1 MAIENVDLMSECFPK
16 HTGMGKAKKKYDI
29 EIEKD
34 KKRGVSM
41 ERITKAGTKEKSPD
55 SQSLPNQNT
64 ILINII
70 YYYFP
75 RYGKSTMEFD

>member
-1 MAIENVDLMSECFPK
+1 MAIGNVDLMHECFPK

-34 KKRGVSM
+34 KKKRGVSM
-41 ERITKAGTKEKSPD
+41 ERSTKAGTKERSPD

-64 ILINII
+64 MIINII
-70 YYYFP
+70 C
-75 RYGKSTMEFD
+75 